1 MRRFVLG
8 WKMFGLGRTLGA
20 RLVTYADDLVILCR
34 RGKAEAALQSLREIM
49 GNTNGPLVRQRVNQ
63 CRQSHDSRFSGHS
76 RKARGFLPGVDIEPR
91 KRGKDA

>member
-1 MRRFVLG
+1 MAEALKAIRIR
-8 WKMFGLGRTLGA
+8 A
-20 RLVTYADDLVILCR
+20 CR
-34 RGKAEAALQSLREIM
+34 RPAGANSNRRTDIETIALLQPRGEISGNRG

-63 CRQSHDSRFSGHS
+63 CGQSHDSRFSGHS